1 MWKVIKMSKYT
12 PPYTITSKILSQVSD
27 IAEIVAE
34 IKHIDA
40 KRITPK
46 LRKKNR
52 VKSITGSLQIEGNSF
67 TEEQVT
73 AMLDGKK
80 VLGSMK
86 EVEEVRG
93 AIAAYEKI
101 DSYDYAKMD
110 DLLFA
115 HKLMMET
122 LLNNA
127 GSFRNVN
134 VGVYGKDGVSHVA
147 PPPYRVHEL
156 MVDLFEW
163 LGTTEEHPLIVS
175 CIFHYEFEFI
185 HPFSDGNGRIGRLWQ
200 SVILQSYREL
210 FSFMPIE
217 SIVKE
222 NQQKYYNA
230 LEDAGSEA
238 ESTPFIEFMLQSIL
252 KSLKEFIREET
263 KSNQQSNLKSDQK
276 ILSIIQKNNKITIR
290 EICER
295 ISMSES
301 GVKKVIKKLKDN
313 NKLIRVGSLKGGHW
327 EVKE

>member
-1 MWKVIKMSKYT
+1 MPSNYT
-12 PPYTITSKILSQVSD
+12 PPFTITSKILSQVSD
-27 IAEIVAE
+27 IAELAAE

-73 AMLDGKK
+73 AVLNGKR

-93 AIAAYEKI
+93 AIAAYEQI
-101 DSYDYAKMD
+101 GNYDYTKLD
-110 DLLFA
+110 DLLLA
-115 HKLMMET
+115 HKLMMER
-122 LLNNA
+122 LLNSA
-127 GSFRNVN
+127 GIFRSVN

-163 LGTTEEHPLIVS
+163 LDTTEEHPLIVS
-175 CIFHYEFEFI
+175 CVFHYEFEFI

-210 FSFMPIE
+210 FSFIPIE

-230 LEDAGSEA
+230 LEDAGSKGEN
-238 ESTPFIEFMLQSIL
+238 TPFVEFMLQGIL
-252 KSLKEFIREET
+252 KSLKEFIKDES

-276 ILSIIQKNNKITIR
+276 ILSLIKKNNEITIR
-290 EICER
+290 EICDK

-301 GVKKVIKKLKDN
+301 GVKKVIKKLKDE
-313 NKLIRVGSLKGGHW
+313 NKLIRVGSLKAGHW
-327 EVKE
+327 EVRSKQ